1 MNTDQITS
9 IVRQILLAVGGF
21 VVGKGWVDNETMMQ
35 IAGAL
40 SVIVGSVWALWSR
53 TDKSIVASA
62 AAKVEVPPSSQ
73 REAGITVP
81 VSPAKP

>member
-1 MNTDQITS
+1 MNTEQITS

-40 SVIVGSVWALWSR
+40 SVIVGSVWALWTR
-53 TDKSIVASA
+53 TKKNIVASA
-62 AAKVEVPPSSQ
+62 AAKVPVSASSQ
-73 REAGITVP
+73 AEAGI
-81 VSPAKP
+81 AKPITPA